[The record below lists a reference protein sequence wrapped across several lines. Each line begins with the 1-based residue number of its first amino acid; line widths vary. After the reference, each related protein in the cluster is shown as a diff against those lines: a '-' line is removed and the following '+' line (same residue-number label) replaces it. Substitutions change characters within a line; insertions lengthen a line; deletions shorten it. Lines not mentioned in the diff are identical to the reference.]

1 MVDGRIRHRDL
12 REIDRLENHPSTKF
26 HMKEGL
32 EKPTITRVSNYM
44 LVRAVPG
51 LLSSSVVTILFR
63 LELVVGDVITEL
75 WMI

>member
-1 MVDGRIRHRDL
+1 
-12 REIDRLENHPSTKF
+12 
-26 HMKEGL
+26 MKEGL
-32 EKPTITRVSNYM
+32 EKPTITRVLNYM

-51 LLSSSVVTILFR
+51 SLSSSVVTVLFR